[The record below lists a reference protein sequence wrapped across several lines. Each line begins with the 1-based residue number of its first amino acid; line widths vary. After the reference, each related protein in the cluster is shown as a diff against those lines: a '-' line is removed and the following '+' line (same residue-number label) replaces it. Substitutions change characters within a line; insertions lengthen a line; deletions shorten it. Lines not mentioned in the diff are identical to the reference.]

1 VRWKIFMLCSLI
13 GIGSC
18 LAASA
23 NSLMD
28 AGKKKLEAKDFDGA
42 IAAYSQAISTEP
54 KNAEAY
60 QYRGLTKSMKG
71 DWKGCLED
79 ENAALKLKP
88 KNTEALAL
96 RAFANVNLGD
106 AKAANEDFKKLESLD
121 PKDGSKAKPA
131 VVQNLISKAK
141 AKTANHD
148 EAGAMKDLNMVLNLD
163 PSSGVAYHER
173 GVANLNLKHYKEAI
187 ADFDNAIK
195 KDRWHNQ
202 FGESYEL
209 RAKAKRASGDVAGAE
224 ADEKLAQQMRSK

>member
-1 VRWKIFMLCSLI
+1 MCSFV

-18 LAASA
+18 LGASA
-23 NSLMD
+23 NSSMD
-28 AGKKKLEAKDFDGA
+28 AGKKKLEAKDLDGA
-42 IAAYSQAISTEP
+42 ITAYSEAISAEP

-121 PKDGSKAKPA
+121 PQDGSRAKPA
-131 VVQNLISKAK
+131 VVQNLISKAR
-141 AKTANHD
+141 AKSANHD
-148 EAGAMKDLNMVLNLD
+148 EEGAMKDLNMALNLD
-163 PSSGVAYHER
+163 SSSGIAYHER

-187 ADFDNAIK
+187 ADFDSAIK
-195 KDRWHNQ
+195 NNKWHNQ
-202 FGESYEL
+202 FGDSYVL
-209 RAKAKRASGDVAGAE
+209 RAKAKRALGDAAGAE
-224 ADEKLAQQMRSK
+224 ADEKLAQQLRSK